1 MKNLILLIFLLI
13 TFGFTQETDDL
24 LLEEDTNVECAP
36 ADLSTKYDKYAEID
50 LEQDLRLAYNFGYE
64 YYKNKNYTSA
74 LPYLWKVFVK
84 DNDKYALNSIKKIV
98 EIYYINANADST
110 LLACYRGLQKFPDLL
125 VLHHYAGIIQE
136 KLFRTKC
143 ALPHYEALVK
153 GDSTNVDYLKKLAFL
168 YLKEEQ
174 EQAIAMQER
183 VVSLD
188 PSNAAES
195 NLLAQYQAHFWGEG
209 AALQARKDAYLKN
222 PVNLD
227 LALAYGRAAL
237 NNGEFKEAIEPFT
250 KIISQ
255 KPTAEVY
262 KLRGEVYENL
272 NNFNNAI
279 EDYKKIIEIEPKN
292 AEAMLRIS
300 VNYRYQ
306 NSFSSASTWIN
317 RALSVKPGY
326 GLAYITLGELYES
339 TVLFCQNQRA
349 KSETKYE
356 DKLVYKKAYDIYLK
370 AKEDSHYSS
379 QAKAKMAALVNSIPT
394 KEDEFMHKN
403 DKITSPCYDWLK

>member
-1 MKNLILLIFLLI
+1 MKNIFFLMLFLFVPAI
-13 TFGFTQETDDL
+13 AQETDDL
-24 LLEEDTNVECAP
+24 LLDEDTTTECIP
-36 ADLSTKYDKYAEID
+36 VDLSTKFDIYSEKE
-50 LEQDLRLAYNFGYE
+50 LEQDIRLIYNFGYE
-64 YYKNKNYTSA
+64 YYKNKNYSSA

-98 EIYYINANADST
+98 EIYYVNSKADST

-125 VLHHYAGIIQE
+125 ILHHYAGIIQE
-136 KLFRTKC
+136 KLFRTEC

-168 YLKEEQ
+168 YLKTEQ
-174 EQAIAMQER
+174 EKAISIQER

-222 PVNLD
+222 PDNLD
-227 LALAYGRAAL
+227 LALTYGRAAL
-237 NNGEFKEAIEPFT
+237 NNGEFKEAIDPLS
-250 KIISQ
+250 KIIEQ
-255 KPTAEVY
+255 KPGAEVY

-272 NNFNNAI
+272 NNFSKAI

-306 NSFSSASTWIN
+306 NNFSNASSWIN
-317 RALSVKPGY
+317 RALSAKPGY

-339 TVLFCQNQRA
+339 SVVFCQNQRS
-349 KSETKYE
+349 KSETRFE
-356 DKLVYKKAYDIYLK
+356 DKLVYQKAYDIYLK
-370 AKEDSHYSS
+370 AKEDAHFAS
-379 QAKAKMAALVNSIPT
+379 QAKAKIAALQNSIPT
-394 KEDEFMHKN
+394 KEDLFMHRD
-403 DKITSPCYDWLK
+403 DKISSACYDWLK